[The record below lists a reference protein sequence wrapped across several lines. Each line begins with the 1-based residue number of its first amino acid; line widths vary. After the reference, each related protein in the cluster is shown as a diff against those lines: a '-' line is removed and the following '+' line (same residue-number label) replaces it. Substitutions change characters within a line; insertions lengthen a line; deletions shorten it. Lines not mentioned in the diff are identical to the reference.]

1 MRRKN
6 FRALLADG
14 YRGERRVR
22 AAATKPATS
31 TSSGRAEIWL
41 YGVIDSEEWW
51 GDEITPTWVVEAL
64 QQVGPSDVLI
74 HLNSPGGSVF
84 AGISIFNTIKNHP
97 GDVEIHVDGVA
108 ASAASVV
115 MLASN
120 RTIIEPNAYV
130 MVHDAWGMCV
140 GNAGQMR
147 ADADL
152 LDRTSSNMAS
162 MYARRA
168 PGTSAEEW
176 RALMVTETW
185 YIGDEAVKAGL
196 VDTVNDSGPVTDQ
209 VSARFNLSVYAH
221 APGTPPAPA
230 PAAPVVAPPNKPAP
244 ALDIAALHKAFTKGP
259 VSV

>member
-1 MRRKN
+1 VRRKN

-31 TSSGRAEIWL
+31 TSSGRAEIWM

-51 GDEITPTWVVEAL
+51 GDEITPTWVVQAL
-64 QQVGPSDVLI
+64 QEVGPSDVLI

-115 MLASN
+115 MLGSN
-120 RTIIEPNAYV
+120 RTVIEPNAYV
-130 MVHDAWGMCV
+130 MIHDAWDMCV
-140 GNAGQMR
+140 GNAGEMH
-147 ADADL
+147 AHADL
-152 LDRTSSNMAS
+152 LDRTSDNLAS

-168 PGTSAEEW
+168 PGMSAAEW
-176 RALMVTETW
+176 RAVMITEKW
-185 YIGDEAVKAGL
+185 YIGDEAVQAGL
-196 VDTVNDSGPVTDQ
+196 VDTVNDAGPVTDE

-221 APGTPPAPA
+221 APGTPAPA
-230 PAAPVVAPPNKPAP
+230 PVVPPHNRAP
-244 ALDIAALHKAFTKGP
+244 ALDIAALQKAFTKGP
-259 VSV
+259 VSA